1 MVRSAER
8 GGKDV
13 AVTTKVAL
21 ALTVATVL
29 WPTLEV
35 GAGETDPRAEAVIEA
50 VFRQQVKEWLDTA
63 ERARGT
69 VVCLAVDPG
78 GAPQSVDR
86 EYMGRFGREPAVRRA
101 AECEARAMGAVER
114 DTRKPAIIVTAGPIE
129 WVAEDEAWVTVAY
142 FRTKMQS
149 SLRTYRV
156 VREREGWISL
166 GQIIKDSPA

>member
-1 MVRSAER
+1 MWPSRP
-8 GGKDV
+8 
-13 AVTTKVAL
+13 TIAL
-21 ALTVATVL
+21 VLTLTGVL
-29 WPTLEV
+29 WPARGV
-35 GAGETDPRAEAVIEA
+35 GAGGADPKAEAVLEA
-50 VFRQQVKEWLDTA
+50 VFRQQVKEWLDPS

-86 EYMGRFGREPAVRRA
+86 EYMGRFGTEPAVRRA

-114 DTRKPAIIVTAGPIE
+114 DTRVPAIIVTAGPIE
-129 WVAEDEAWVTVAY
+129 WVAEDEAWVRVTY

>member
-1 MVRSAER
+1 MWPSRQ
-8 GGKDV
+8 
-13 AVTTKVAL
+13 TIAL

-29 WPTLEV
+29 WPILGV
-35 GAGETDPRAEAVIEA
+35 GAGQTDPRAEAVLEA

-101 AECEARAMGAVER
+101 AECEARALGAVER
-114 DTRKPAIIVTAGPIE
+114 DTLKPAIIVTAGPIE